1 MNCFYFA
8 MERCRTFKENKKIKQ
23 KKETKTK
30 TNTKNKNWNKYKK
43 QNNKTTDKQ
52 TNQNKTKPKYTNER
66 TKNTLHTLTK
76 VLTSC
81 HTSIENQKE
90 SYAFIS
96 SVELIPFSQ
105 YSPSNPGGDKHRYPL
120 SVNPDWQVALFSQ

>member
-43 QNNKTTDKQ
+43 QNKKTTDKQ
-52 TNQNKTKPKYTNER
+52 TNQNKTKRKYTNER

-90 SYAFIS
+90 SHMRSFQVLNSYPFRNILLRIQGDTS
-96 SVELIPFSQ
+96 IDIPW
-105 YSPSNPGGDKHRYPL
+105 
-120 SVNPDWQVALFSQ
+120 V